1 MPKLA
6 RKFNQKSPN
15 DNRIWSKDGKIWAY
29 QYTNMLNKKL
39 RLPSKEIVQI
49 ARKGK
54 RIGGDLFD
62 IKVWYDDILENP
74 LMTISISTKI
84 DKRATVR
91 NKIKRKIRA
100 VWADVLKTEKL
111 RKGKYLIIIK
121 NSALAELDN
130 VSIKKA
136 IKLSV

>member
-1 MPKLA
+1 
-6 RKFNQKSPN
+6 
-15 DNRIWSKDGKIWAY
+15 
-29 QYTNMLNKKL
+29 MLNKKL

-54 RIGGDLFD
+54 RLSGELFD
-62 IKVWYDDILENP
+62 IKVWYDDALLNP
-74 LMTISISTKI
+74 LMTISISVKI

-100 VWADVLKTEKL
+100 VWSEILKTEKI

-121 NSALAELDN
+121 SAKLEETTND
-130 VSIKKA
+130 IIRKA
-136 IKLSV
+136 ILLVMK

>member
-1 MPKLA
+1 
-6 RKFNQKSPN
+6 
-15 DNRIWSKDGKIWAY
+15 
-29 QYTNMLNKKL
+29 MLNKKL
-39 RLPSKEIVQI
+39 RLPSKEIVAI

-54 RIGGDLFD
+54 RITGELFD
-62 IKVWYDDILENP
+62 TKVWYDNTLENP

-100 VWADVLKTEKL
+100 VWAEILDKETMKN
-111 RKGKYLIIIK
+111 GKYLIIVK

-130 VSIKKA
+130 KLLKKA
-136 IKLSV
+136 LMLSVK

>member
-1 MPKLA
+1 
-6 RKFNQKSPN
+6 
-15 DNRIWSKDGKIWAY
+15 
-29 QYTNMLNKKL
+29 MLPRKL
-39 RLPSKEIVQI
+39 RLPSKDIVAI

-54 RIGGDLFD
+54 RIPGELFD
-62 IKVWYDDILENP
+62 TKVWYDNTLESP

-100 VWADVLKTEKL
+100 VWAEILKSEKM
-111 RKGKYLIIIK
+111 RSGKYLIIIK

-130 VSIKKA
+130 NLLKKA
-136 IKLSV
+136 LMLSIS

>member
-1 MPKLA
+1 MLSK
-6 RKFNQKSPN
+6 KF
-15 DNRIWSKDGKIWAY
+15 
-29 QYTNMLNKKL
+29 

-49 ARKGK
+49 AKKGK
-54 RIGGDLFD
+54 RITGELFD
-62 IKVWYDDILENP
+62 TKVWYDDTLENS

-100 VWADVLKTEKL
+100 VWADILRQEKM

-121 NSALAELDN
+121 NSALAEIDN
-130 VSIKKA
+130 NVLKKA
-136 IKLSV
+136 LILSVN

>member
-1 MPKLA
+1 
-6 RKFNQKSPN
+6 
-15 DNRIWSKDGKIWAY
+15 
-29 QYTNMLNKKL
+29 MLNKKL

-54 RIGGDLFD
+54 RITGELFD
-62 IKVWYDDILENP
+62 TKVWYDDTLENP

-84 DKRATVR
+84 DKRPTVR

-100 VWADVLKTEKL
+100 VWAEILKSEKV

-121 NSALAELDN
+121 NSAIAELDN
-130 VSIKKA
+130 ELIRKAIALSIK
-136 IKLSV
+136 

>member
-1 MPKLA
+1 
-6 RKFNQKSPN
+6 
-15 DNRIWSKDGKIWAY
+15 
-29 QYTNMLNKKL
+29 MLNKKL

-54 RIGGDLFD
+54 RLAGELFD
-62 IKVWYDDILENP
+62 VKVWYEDTLENP

-100 VWADVLKTEKL
+100 VWAEILKSEKV
-111 RKGKYLIIIK
+111 RKGKYLIILK
-121 NSALAELDN
+121 NSALAELEN
-130 VSIKKA
+130 TSLRKALVLSI
-136 IKLSV
+136 S

>member
-1 MPKLA
+1 
-6 RKFNQKSPN
+6 
-15 DNRIWSKDGKIWAY
+15 
-29 QYTNMLNKKL
+29 MLNKKL
-39 RLPSKEIVQI
+39 RLPSKDIVAI

-54 RIGGDLFD
+54 RLTGELFD
-62 IKVWYDDILENP
+62 VKVWYQDDLVNP

-100 VWADVLKTEKL
+100 VWAEILKTEKV

-121 NSALAELDN
+121 SSKLEILSNDLVKKSIVSAI
-130 VSIKKA
+130 S
-136 IKLSV
+136 